1 MWLFN
6 LTISFNQLTHFTG
19 FFRCICETCSE
30 SKKKQYFLQSMFIL
44 QAYNNNGNNQH
55 LHLQQQSDSS
65 QRPLGRLVLGLQVES
80 PHVSGST
87 GSCFV
92 NWTFIHVAK
101 ILFILSYGLV
111 TRKKLKRRTCAHYV
125 FFFRKNN
132 IWFMSQSSLFQNQS
146 SIRLI

>member
-111 TRKKLKRRTCAHYV
+111 TRKKLKRRTFAHYFEDI
-125 FFFRKNN
+125 FFF
-132 IWFMSQSSLFQNQS
+132 LF
-146 SIRLI
+146 R